1 MGNIDQLIK
10 EQEKANEW
18 FEIVVKDEEDY
29 EVSIVNFAVPL
40 ELGSKVFEAAILY
53 KNPRTEV
60 TEKHELY
67 HNALS
72 NESAKNALA
81 RIKENPAKYF

>member
-29 EVSIVNFAVPL
+29 EVSIVNFAIPL
-40 ELGSKVFEAAILY
+40 SIGNKVFEAAILY
-53 KNPRTEV
+53 KNPRTEI
-60 TEKHELY
+60 TLKHELY
-67 HNALS
+67 QNSLS
-72 NESAKNALA
+72 HESAENALA